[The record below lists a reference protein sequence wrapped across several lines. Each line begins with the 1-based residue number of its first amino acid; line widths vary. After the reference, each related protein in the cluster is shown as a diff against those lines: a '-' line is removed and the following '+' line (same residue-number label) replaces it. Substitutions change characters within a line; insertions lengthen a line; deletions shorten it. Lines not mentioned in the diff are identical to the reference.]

1 VSATRERSTVIS
13 NTIFVGNLNYET
25 TESELESLFSE
36 VGDVKNVH
44 VPSDRMTGRPRGF
57 AFVEFSDST
66 AAQEAVS
73 RFDQHELGGRKLRI
87 NEAEDRPRRS
97 PGSAPY
103 SSGPSYGGG
112 GGGHGGGYGGG
123 GGGGG
128 AKGKAGRPKGSRRGM
143 RGKKRSL

>member
-25 TESELESLFSE
+25 TESELEGLFSE
-36 VGDVKNVH
+36 VGEVKNVH
-44 VPSDRMTGRPRGF
+44 VPADRMTGRPRGF
-57 AFVEFSDST
+57 AFVEFADGA

-87 NEAEDRPRRS
+87 NEAEDRARRS

-103 SSGPSYGGG
+103 SAGPSYGGG
-112 GGGHGGGYGGG
+112 GGGGYSGGGG